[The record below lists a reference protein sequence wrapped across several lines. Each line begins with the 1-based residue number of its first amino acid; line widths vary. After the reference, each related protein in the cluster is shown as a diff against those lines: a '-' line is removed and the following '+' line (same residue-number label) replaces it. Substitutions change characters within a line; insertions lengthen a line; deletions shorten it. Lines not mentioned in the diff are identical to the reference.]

1 MLSFVDHLVYATPD
15 LDAGI
20 ASIEGLLGCTVVV
33 GGRHEGWGTRNA
45 LVSLGDATYLEIIG
59 PDPDASID
67 GPATLF
73 GIDALREPRLVTWA
87 TKGHDLDD
95 LVTTAAGD
103 GVDLG
108 SVASGSRS
116 LPDGSVLTW
125 QLTDPFADR
134 AGGILP
140 FFIDWGDGP
149 HPAASLPS
157 AGELVA
163 LTLSHPDACTGAVL
177 ETLGIPMS
185 VTASETARISA
196 TIRTPHGTIT
206 LS

>member
-1 MLSFVDHLVYATPD
+1 VLSFVDHLVYATPD
-15 LDAGI
+15 LGAGI
-20 ASIEGLLGCTVVV
+20 ASVEGLLGCTVVA
-33 GGRHEGWGTRNA
+33 GGRHEGWGTHNA
-45 LVSLGDATYLEIIG
+45 LVSLGDATYLEIIA
-59 PDPDASID
+59 PDPEASID
-67 GPATLF
+67 GPVTLF
-73 GIDALREPRLVTWA
+73 GIDELDEPRLVTWA
-87 TKGHDLDD
+87 TKATDLAD
-95 LVTTAAGD
+95 LVTNAAGD

-140 FFIDWGDGP
+140 FFIDWA

-163 LTLSHPDACTGAVL
+163 LTLRHPDARTGAVL